1 MLREP
6 LPDLL
11 LRLNDAVRAHALEH
25 PGMQRGQ
32 RLADDLFRAEL
43 LEHDCDE
50 DARLDVR
57 ADGHDAAVKVAH
69 AERGQNALV
78 LRVSADS
85 LRDAVRDVLYV
96 FLAVV
101 EGENLMSERAE
112 LARDRPAEAAETDY
126 QKGFHCFLPFIH
138 KLCVISADFLFLFS
152 RS

>member
-1 MLREP
+1 
-6 LPDLL
+6 
-11 LRLNDAVRAHALEH
+11 
-25 PGMQRGQ
+25 MQRGQ
-32 RLADDLFRAEL
+32 RLSDDLFRAEL

-112 LARDRPAEAAETDY
+112 LARDPRPKRPRPITRKD
-126 QKGFHCFLPFIH
+126 FIAFS
-138 KLCVISADFLFLFS
+138 LLSTSCV
-152 RS
+152 